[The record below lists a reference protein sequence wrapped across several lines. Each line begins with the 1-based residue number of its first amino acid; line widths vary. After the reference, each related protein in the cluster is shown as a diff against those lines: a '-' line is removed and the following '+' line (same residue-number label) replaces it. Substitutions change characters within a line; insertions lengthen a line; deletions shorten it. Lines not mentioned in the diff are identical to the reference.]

1 MTRPRLAA
9 LAAALVFPIW
19 LLSGVSRVPSGAE
32 GFTIRRWASGT
43 ARVVEP
49 GWTLAPP
56 GLARLSRFPLRVEGL
71 LVRLGMAPQAP
82 LRSPEGAALFAAG
95 RLTLRPDPGR
105 AEALMA
111 GFPYGWEDREKA
123 AAAVARAVRL
133 PMERFAS
140 SVPFVDAMARSGE
153 ASLAVPPAVTDA
165 LAGMG
170 LVAEAPSEMRLY
182 PTTARSGAADTARAE
197 PPSGRRV
204 LLIGLDGADWDLIDP
219 LMAAGKM
226 PHMARLV
233 AEGTRARLK
242 TITPVLSPII
252 WTSIVTG
259 VGPDRHGILDFF
271 ATSKTTGAQ
280 IPVTSNMR
288 QVKALWNI
296 LTDRGLSSG
305 VVAWWA
311 TWPAEPVEGFIVS
324 DRVAYQL
331 FGYEG
336 HGEQL
341 RRRAFPEQLGLVL
354 QPRIVAPESVDDA
367 LVRRF
372 LDPAADGVD
381 GMEDHTR
388 RLRQNLASAR
398 TYLDIGLDLLSA
410 YDTDLK
416 AIYFEGTDT
425 IAHNFMRYRPPAMRG
440 VLPAE
445 VAALG
450 EVVDRYYAWQD
461 ELLGRVLELAD
472 ERTVVILCSDHG
484 FRSGSN
490 RPPTDPRIDMG
501 GAADWHRKFGVLVA
515 AGPGIRRGATL
526 EDASVLDITPTV
538 LAAMGLPSAED
549 MQGRILQE
557 MFDTPVSAGSIATYE
572 GDAPGAGGALEP
584 IASAL
589 DEEIRARLTA
599 LGYVAQEGTNAMN
612 NTGITLLDK
621 GRFAEAAEAFRKA
634 LQKEPGFLAARVNLG
649 RAQMMLKEYD
659 DAIRTLEM
667 VLRAD
672 PQQTEVYTLLGNIL
686 MDRGD
691 LKGAERRFKEGLA
704 HRPGD
709 TNAHNSLGLLYD
721 RMGRD
726 SEAIAEY
733 EKVIAVDADYAE
745 GYNNIGLIHRKRGEP
760 RRAIELF
767 RRAIEA
773 DPDFPGSYNNMG
785 LTHQDLGER
794 AEARAAF
801 ERGLAVDPKNAVILN
816 NLGTLDLAEQRL
828 EDARSRFQQS
838 IDADPEYPSALNNL
852 GAVLGMMG
860 REQEAFEQY
869 LKAVELDPGY
879 TDARFNLARAF
890 LMQGRRAEATEMLR
904 RVLAID
910 PAYFKARLQLG
921 MILAQAGELAAALE
935 EARHAVRLVPDS
947 PDARNLLGDIYAATG
962 RSEEARRELE
972 RSLELNAQQPRVR
985 EMLGRLR

>member
-9 LAAALVFPIW
+9 LAAVLALVIW
-19 LLSGVSRVPSGAE
+19 VVTGVTRIPATGDTFAV
-32 GFTIRRWASGT
+32 RRWIGGQ
-43 ARVVEP
+43 ARALEP
-49 GWTLAPP
+49 GWVVAPA
-56 GLARLSRFPLRVEGL
+56 GIARVASFPRRVDRL
-71 LVRLGMAPQAP
+71 PVRVGVPPQTP

-95 RLTLRPDPGR
+95 RLVLRPDPLR
-105 AEALMA
+105 AEALLDAFPRGWRAQEVSGELAAALRAPMERQASTIPFVDSMA
-111 GFPYGWEDREKA
+111 RTGA
-123 AAAVARAVRL
+123 AAAPVPAPVA
-133 PMERFAS
+133 E
-140 SVPFVDAMARSGE
+140 
-153 ASLAVPPAVTDA
+153 A

-170 LVAEAPSEMRLY
+170 LAVEPEAEMRLY
-182 PTTARSGAADTARAE
+182 PRTARTGGPASLEAAG

-226 PHMARLV
+226 PHLGRLV
-233 AEGTRARLK
+233 AGGTRARLK

-252 WTSIVTG
+252 WTSIATG
-259 VGPDRHGILDFF
+259 VGPDRHGIVDFF

-296 LTDRGLSSG
+296 MSDRGLSSG

-341 RRRAFPEQLGLVL
+341 RRRAFPEQLSLAL
-354 QPRIVAPESVDDA
+354 QPRIVAPESVGDD
-367 LVRRF
+367 LVLRF
-372 LDPAADGVD
+372 FDPAAPGVTD
-381 GMEDHTR
+381 MADHVR
-388 RLRQNLASAR
+388 RLKQNLASAR
-398 TYLDIGLDLLSA
+398 TYLDIGLDLLTA
-410 YDTDLK
+410 YDPDLK

-425 IAHNFMRYRPPAMRG
+425 IAHNFMRYRPPAMPG

-450 EVVDRYYAWQD
+450 EVVDRYYVYQD
-461 ELLGRVLELAD
+461 EMLGRVLDLAD
-472 ERTVVILCSDHG
+472 DRTVVIVCSDHG

-501 GAADWHRKFGVLVA
+501 GAADWHRKFGVLIA
-515 AGPGIRRGATL
+515 SGPGIRAGVTM

-538 LAAMGLPSAED
+538 LAAMGLPAARD
-549 MQGRILQE
+549 MQGRILHE
-557 MFDTPVSAGSIATYE
+557 MFAAPPPAEPIATYE
-572 GDAPGAGGALEP
+572 GESPGGAGAAEP

-599 LGYVAQEGTNAMN
+599 LGYVAQEGTNALN

-621 GRFAEAAEAFRKA
+621 GRFAEAAEAFRQA
-634 LQKEPGFLAARVNLG
+634 LQKEPGFQAARVNLG
-649 RAQMMLKEYD
+649 RAQMMMKEYEQ
-659 DAIRTLEM
+659 AAGTLEA

-672 PQQTEVYTLLGNIL
+672 PRQTEVYTLLGNIL
-686 MDRGD
+686 MERGD
-691 LKGAERRFKEGLA
+691 LRGAERRFREGLA
-704 HRPGD
+704 HRPDD
-709 TNAHNSLGLLYD
+709 TNARNSLGLLYD

-726 SEAIAEY
+726 LEAIAEY

-745 GYNNIGLIHRKRGEP
+745 GYNNIGLIHRKRGDP

-801 ERGLAVDPKNAVILN
+801 ERGLEVDPRNAVILN

-828 EDARSRFQQS
+828 EDARARFEQS
-838 IDADPEYPSALNNL
+838 IEADPEYPSALNNL

-860 REQEAFEQY
+860 RDQEAFEQY
-869 LKAVELDPGY
+869 LKAVELDPDY

-890 LMQGRRAEATEMLR
+890 LLQGRRGEAAEMLR

-910 PAYFKARLQLG
+910 PEYFKARLQLG
-921 MILAQAGELAAALE
+921 MILAQGGEMAAALE
-935 EARHAVRLVPDS
+935 EARLAVRLVPAS
-947 PDARNLLGDIYAATG
+947 PDAHNLLADIYAATG
-962 RSEEARRELE
+962 RREEARRELE
-972 RSLELNAQQPRVR
+972 RSLELNAEQPRVR